1 MLKCCNKNNIRKN
14 ADNAMAYF
22 LPRDELKNE
31 LLIVFVV
38 IYNLNKANLTMFTE
52 KGQFSAYL
60 E

>member
-1 MLKCCNKNNIRKN
+1 
-14 ADNAMAYF
+14 MAYF